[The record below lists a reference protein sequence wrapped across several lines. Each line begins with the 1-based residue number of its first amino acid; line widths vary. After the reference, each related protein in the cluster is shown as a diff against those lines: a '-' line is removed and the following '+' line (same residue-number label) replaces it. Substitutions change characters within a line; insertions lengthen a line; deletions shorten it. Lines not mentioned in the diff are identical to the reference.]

1 LFTLTIGSVT
11 CGCHIRASGIISA
24 CNSEASRVSLAGI
37 TFTAWSSSIARDTF
51 LVDGV
56 TKSTS
61 AIGIS
66 IRARLLLAL
75 EVFGVT
81 GFIREACGPN
91 IIRVTVGGNTFSS
104 AFNAVVV

>member
-1 LFTLTIGSVT
+1 MFTLTIGSVT

>member
-1 LFTLTIGSVT
+1 
-11 CGCHIRASGIISA
+11 
-24 CNSEASRVSLAGI
+24 
-37 TFTAWSSSIARDTF
+37 
-51 LVDGV
+51 LVDGI

-66 IRARLLLAL
+66 IRAHLLLAL

-104 AFNAVVV
+104 AHAVVV